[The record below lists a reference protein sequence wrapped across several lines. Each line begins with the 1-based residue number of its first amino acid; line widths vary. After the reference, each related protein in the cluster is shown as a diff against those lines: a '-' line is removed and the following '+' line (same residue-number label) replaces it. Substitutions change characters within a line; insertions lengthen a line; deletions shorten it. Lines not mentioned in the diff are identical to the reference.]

1 MRRRRPFIRFGK
13 SERGAALVEFTLVL
27 PFLMLLAAGVSE
39 FGLIM
44 HQQQIM
50 TKSVRD
56 AARYAARSPVAF
68 KSCPINAQ
76 PEWGQI
82 AADTQTVALRGS
94 VNAGA
99 PLLLATWNSAGQVTV
114 NGGVCV
120 AAGALNSPAGGG
132 NNIPIITVTG
142 TAPYAGTGLLNFLGI
157 APFNITATHTQM
169 WTGL

>member
-1 MRRRRPFIRFGK
+1 MTRGRRLIRFGK

-68 KSCPINAQ
+68 KTCPLTGQ
-76 PEWGQI
+76 PEWAQI
-82 AADTQTVALRGS
+82 ASDTRTVALRGS

-99 PLLLATWNSAGQVTV
+99 PLLLATWNSAGQVTIT
-114 NGGVCV
+114 NPCV
-120 AAGALNSPAGGG
+120 APGGLLSTAGGG

-142 TAPYAGTGLLNFLGI
+142 TAPYAGTGLLAFIGI
-157 APFNITATHTQM
+157 APFNITATHSQM